1 MALFAY
7 CGKKIENEPL
17 CDDPTAPA
25 LVTNVRVENRD
36 GLAKIMYTVPED
48 DNLLYVQAEYVG
60 TNGEPVETKASY
72 YVDSIIVNGF
82 ADTAEHE
89 VSLYSVSKCGA
100 KSEPVLVTVKPKE
113 APIFKVFRSLQ
124 IENSFGGFRITAA
137 NPTGDNIGIIVL
149 SQNEFKEY
157 EVDNYKSVYITAGE
171 KDILAKVRGMDT
183 VTQRLGFYI
192 QDRWGNSSDTLYQ
205 DITPI
210 YETELD
216 KSKFK
221 TYKLPGDAP
230 QVTNGARLEYAWD
243 DRTGWP
249 YTSFTDQTSGG
260 SSPHI
265 ITFDMGVT
273 AKLSLIWI
281 RPYPELDPQQFY
293 YLTTLKRFEIYG
305 STSPSSNGALDN
317 SWILLD
323 SFEVIK
329 PSGTAYGK
337 DTDLDRET
345 ATAGFNFEI
354 PLNAS
359 KVRYLRIRCL
369 ENWAGGTAQSINEIT
384 VYGDPR

>member
-137 NPTGDNIGIIVL
+137 NLTGDNIGIIVL

-260 SSPHI
+260 SNPHI

-305 STSPSSNGALDN
+305 STSPSTTGDLDN
-317 SWILLD
+317 SWTLLD